1 MSPLV
6 FSGVSTT
13 LSPHNS
19 KSDFVKNEIKAEAYH
34 LGFIDIGFTS
44 PDVDLNYAQFIDWTT
59 KGYQAGMQY
68 LVRHNTRA
76 ARRSAKMLFPEC
88 QTVICLAYPYP
99 LITPTARK
107 DQGRIASYAL
117 SQDYH
122 ITVSELADKLV
133 TKISQLLGD
142 QLLAQVHLDTSPIL
156 EKSYARQ
163 AGMGWIGRNSLLIHP
178 IHGSS
183 LFLCEILINIPIE
196 PDPPFTMDG
205 CQNCQRCL
213 KACPTQVILPNRS
226 IDARHCL
233 SYLTIENR
241 GEIPEQFRQAMGNRI
256 FGCDQ
261 CQLACPYNKQAKT
274 TVSNNW
280 QTTINPT
287 PELTDCFAMTEE
299 EFRSHF
305 KQNPVL
311 RAKFTGFRRNIAIA
325 MGNSKNPEFLN
336 VLHQARET
344 EANPIVA
351 EAIAWAISRL
361 ETQVKHI

>member
-1 MSPLV
+1 MSL
-6 FSGVSTT
+6 
-13 LSPHNS
+13 NS
-19 KSDFVKNEIKAEAYH
+19 KDELLKNEIKAEAYH
-34 LGFIDIGFTS
+34 LGFVEIGFTS
-44 PDVDLNYAQFIDWTT
+44 PDIDINYAQFLDWTAE
-59 KGYQAGMQY
+59 GFHAGMNY
-68 LVRHNTRA
+68 LARNNTIT
-76 ARRSAKMLFPEC
+76 ARQSAKMLFPEC

-122 ITVSELADKLV
+122 IGIAELANKLLEKL
-133 TKISQLLGD
+133 TQIFDD

-156 EKSYARQ
+156 EKSYAQQ
-163 AGMGWIGRNSLLIHP
+163 AGLGWIGRNSLLIHP
-178 IHGSS
+178 EFGSGI
-183 LFLCEILINIPIE
+183 FLCEILINIPIE
-196 PDPPFTMDG
+196 PDPPFTLDG

-213 KACPTQVILPNRS
+213 KACPTQAILPNRS
-226 IDARHCL
+226 IDARRCL

-241 GEIPEQFRQAMGNRI
+241 AEIPEEFRQAMGNRV

-287 PELTDCFAMTEE
+287 PELADCLSMTEE
-299 EFRSHF
+299 EFRNHF

-311 RAKFTGFRRNIAIA
+311 RTKHTGFRRNIAIA
-325 MGNSKNPEFLN
+325 MGNSENPEFLKA
-336 VLHQARET
+336 LHQAKET
-344 EANPIVA
+344 EINPIVA
-351 EAIAWAISRL
+351 EAIAWAISQL
-361 ETQVKHI
+361 EPSANS